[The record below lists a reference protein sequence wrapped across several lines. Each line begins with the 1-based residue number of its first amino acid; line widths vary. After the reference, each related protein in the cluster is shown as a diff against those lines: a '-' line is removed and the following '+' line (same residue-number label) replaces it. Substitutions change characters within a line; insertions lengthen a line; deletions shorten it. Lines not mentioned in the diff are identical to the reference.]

1 MKITVTLVGCPA
13 CGCVCV
19 ACDCTERAKREAQ
32 LLAASRNA
40 LTVLT
45 DLAESA
51 AYWSDYDVPVGLVPR
66 VDEARARLAAA
77 LEGGQR

>member
-1 MKITVTLVGCPA
+1 MSVTITQVGCPA
-13 CGCVCV
+13 CGCVYV
-19 ACDCTERAKREAQ
+19 ACDCTEQAKREAP
-32 LLAASRNA
+32 LLAASRFA
-40 LTVLT
+40 LAVLT

-77 LEGGQR
+77 LAEAKP